1 MLETQTRVIVFQGK
15 IAPYNLRHYQILQK
29 TIFSK
34 FLGCRTLK
42 SLKINHKVKQ
52 KLYLLGRP
60 LEASHDRV
68 LDFVEVLHSLGA
80 VHQ

>member
-1 MLETQTRVIVFQGK
+1 MLETQTRVNVFQGK

-34 FLGCRTLK
+34 FLGCRTF
-42 SLKINHKVKQ
+42 KINYDAKAKQ
-52 KLYLLGRP
+52 KLNLLGRP